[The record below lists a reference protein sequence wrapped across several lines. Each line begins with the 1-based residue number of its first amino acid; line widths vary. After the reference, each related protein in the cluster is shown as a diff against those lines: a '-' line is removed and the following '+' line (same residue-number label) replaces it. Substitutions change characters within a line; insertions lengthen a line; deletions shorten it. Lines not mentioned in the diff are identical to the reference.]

1 MKPLQKKPLHKK
13 IEQVIERVRERSAV
27 TRSAYLAD
35 IEKMHSAPDS
45 DRRSVACS
53 NMAHVAAAAGQDQQE
68 LLGQSDA
75 LKPNIAVITAYNDML
90 SAHQPFENYPALIRA
105 AAREA
110 GATAQVAG
118 GVPAMCDGVTQGR
131 PGMELSLFSR
141 DIIAMSTAVGLSH
154 NVYDA
159 ALCLGVCD
167 KIVPGLVMGALAFGH
182 LPVIFVPA
190 GPMESGLPNAE
201 KAQIRKAFARGEID
215 RAALLKAESAAYHAA
230 GTCTFYGTANSNQML
245 MEIMGLHLPGAAFVH
260 PHSDLR
266 HAMTVKAVHQAVAI
280 HRRSENARPLG
291 QLLDERSFVNA
302 IIGLHATG
310 GSTNHTLHLPAMAA
324 AAGIDLRWEDFADLS
339 DIIPLLARVYPNG
352 SADVNQFHAAG
363 SIGFVMRNLLE
374 EGLLDG
380 SAASIYGDNLAD
392 CAVEPFLSGNDI
404 AFQPAP
410 AHSADEDILRPA
422 SRPHAKN
429 GGLKMLSGNLGRAVI
444 KISAVEESRHIISA
458 PAIVFE
464 NEAGV
469 KDAFAAG
476 KLDRDCIVVV
486 RAQGPRAC
494 GMPELHSL
502 TPLLATLQDKGYH
515 VALVTDGRMSG
526 ASGSVPAAIHLCPE
540 ALAGGPIAQIED
552 GDIITLDA
560 VSGQLSVAADLSQR
574 PLKTDFVLDN
584 SGFGRPLL
592 AGMRAQAGDAE
603 QGGGVTLLGH
613 MTGKI

>member
-1 MKPLQKKPLHKK
+1 MKPLHKK
-13 IEQVIERVRERSAV
+13 IAQVTERVRTRSAAS
-27 TRSAYLAD
+27 RSAYLAD
-35 IEKMHSAPDS
+35 IEKMHAAPDS

-53 NMAHVAAAAGQDQQE
+53 NMAHVAAAAGPDQDE
-68 LLGQSDA
+68 LLSQSES

-131 PGMELSLFSR
+131 PGMELSLLSR

-167 KIVPGLVMGALAFGH
+167 KIVPGLVMGALSFGH

-245 MEIMGLHLPGAAFVH
+245 MEIMGLHLPGSAFVH

-266 HAMTVKAVHQAVAI
+266 HAMTIKTVHQAVAI
-280 HRRSENARPLG
+280 NRRSDNPRPLG
-291 QLLDERSFVNA
+291 KLLDERSFINA

-339 DIIPLLARVYPNG
+339 EIIPLLARVYPNG
-352 SADVNQFHAAG
+352 GADVNQFHAAG
-363 SIGFVMRNLLE
+363 GIGFIMRTLLE

-380 SAASIYGDNLAD
+380 SAASIYGDSLAD
-392 CAVEPFLSGNDI
+392 CAVEPVLSGNDI
-404 AFQPAP
+404 SWRAAAEQ
-410 AHSADEDILRPA
+410 SVDEDILRPA

-429 GGLKMLSGNLGRAVI
+429 GGLKMLSGNMGRAVI
-444 KISAVEESRHIISA
+444 KISAVDESRHIISA
-458 PAIVFE
+458 PAVVFE
-464 NEAGV
+464 NEASV
-469 KDAFAAG
+469 KQAFADG
-476 KLDRDCIVVV
+476 ELDRDCIVVV

-502 TPLLATLQDKGYH
+502 TPLLSTLQDKGFK

-526 ASGSVPAAIHLCPE
+526 ASGNVPAAIHLCPE
-540 ALAGGPIAQIED
+540 AVAGGPIAQIAD

-560 VSGQLSVAADLSQR
+560 VSGQLRVEADLTAR
-574 PLKTDFVLDN
+574 PVRADFVLN
-584 SGFGRPLL
+584 SGGFGRPLM
-592 AGMRAQAGDAE
+592 AGMRQQAGDAE
-603 QGGGVTLLGH
+603 QGGGVCVLNHT
-613 MTGKI
+613 TGEGQ

>member
-1 MKPLQKKPLHKK
+1 MKPLHKK
-13 IEQVIERVRERSAV
+13 IAQVTERVRKRSAAS
-27 TRSAYLAD
+27 RSAYLAD
-35 IEKMHSAPDS
+35 IEKMDIAPDS

-53 NMAHVAAAAGQDQQE
+53 NMAHVAAAAGPDQDE
-68 LLGQSDA
+68 LLSQSEK

-131 PGMELSLFSR
+131 PGMELSLLSR

-167 KIVPGLVMGALAFGH
+167 KIVPGLVMGALSFGH

-245 MEIMGLHLPGAAFVH
+245 MEIMGLHLPGSAFVH

-266 HAMTVKAVHQAVAI
+266 HAMTTKTVHQAVAI
-280 HRRSENARPLG
+280 NRRSDNPRPLG
-291 QLLDERSFVNA
+291 KLLDERSFINA

-324 AAGIDLRWEDFADLS
+324 AAGIDLRWEDFAELS
-339 DIIPLLARVYPNG
+339 EIIPLLARVYPNG

-363 SIGFVMRNLLE
+363 GIGFVMRTLLE

-392 CAVEPFLSGNDI
+392 CAIEPILSGNDI
-404 AFQPAP
+404 SWRAAP
-410 AHSADEDILRPA
+410 EASADDDILRPA

-429 GGLKMLSGNLGRAVI
+429 GGLKMLSGNMGRAVI
-444 KISAVEESRHIISA
+444 KISAVDESRHIISA
-458 PAIVFE
+458 PAAVFE
-464 NEAGV
+464 NEASV
-469 KDAFAAG
+469 KQAFADGA
-476 KLDRDCIVVV
+476 LNRDCIVVV

-502 TPLLATLQDKGYH
+502 TPLLSTLQDKGFK

-526 ASGSVPAAIHLCPE
+526 ASGNVPAAIHLCPE
-540 ALAGGPIAQIED
+540 AVAGGPIAQIAD

-560 VSGQLSVAADLSQR
+560 VSGELRIDADLASR
-574 PLKTDFVLDN
+574 PVKTDFVLN
-584 SGFGRPLL
+584 TGGFGRPLL
-592 AGMRAQAGDAE
+592 AAMRQQAGDAE
-603 QGGGVTLLGH
+603 QGGGVCVLNH
-613 MTGKI
+613 MTGEGQ

>member
-1 MKPLQKKPLHKK
+1 MTGSEEPGDPGTPWRPENDLSNIPKEPFYK
-13 IEQVIERVRERSAV
+13 
-27 TRSAYLAD
+27 AYTEAFDEVVQAETLCDAEELA
-35 IEKMHSAPDS
+35 
-45 DRRSVACS
+45 R
-53 NMAHVAAAAGQDQQE
+53 
-68 LLGQSDA
+68 
-75 LKPNIAVITAYNDML
+75 
-90 SAHQPFENYPALIRA
+90 
-105 AAREA
+105 
-110 GATAQVAG
+110 
-118 GVPAMCDGVTQGR
+118 
-131 PGMELSLFSR
+131 
-141 DIIAMSTAVGLSH
+141 
-154 NVYDA
+154 
-159 ALCLGVCD
+159 
-167 KIVPGLVMGALAFGH
+167 
-182 LPVIFVPA
+182 
-190 GPMESGLPNAE
+190 
-201 KAQIRKAFARGEID
+201 
-215 RAALLKAESAAYHAA
+215 
-230 GTCTFYGTANSNQML
+230 
-245 MEIMGLHLPGAAFVH
+245 
-260 PHSDLR
+260 LR
-266 HAMTVKAVHQAVAI
+266 
-280 HRRSENARPLG
+280 
-291 QLLDERSFVNA
+291 QLLDQQLVNLQGLIGKLANRLQRRLMAQQTRS
-302 IIGLHATG
+302 
-310 GSTNHTLHLPAMAA
+310 
-324 AAGIDLRWEDFADLS
+324 WEF
-339 DIIPLLARVYPNG
+339 N
-352 SADVNQFHAAG
+352 
-363 SIGFVMRNLLE
+363 LE

-410 AHSADEDILRPA
+410 PQSADEDILRPA

-476 KLDRDCIVVV
+476 ALDRDCIVVV

>member
-1 MKPLQKKPLHKK
+1 MKPLHKK
-13 IEQVIERVRERSAV
+13 IAQVTERVRERSAAS
-27 TRSAYLAD
+27 RSAYLAD
-35 IEKMHSAPDS
+35 IEKMHIAPDS

-53 NMAHVAAAAGQDQQE
+53 NMAHVAAAAGPDQDE
-68 LLGQSDA
+68 LLSQSEK

-131 PGMELSLFSR
+131 PGMELSLLSR

-167 KIVPGLVMGALAFGH
+167 KIVPGLVMGALSFGH

-245 MEIMGLHLPGAAFVH
+245 MEIMGLHLPGSAFVH

-266 HAMTVKAVHQAVAI
+266 HAMTTKTVHQAVAI
-280 HRRSENARPLG
+280 NRRSDNPRPLG
-291 QLLDERSFVNA
+291 KLLDERSFINA

-324 AAGIDLRWEDFADLS
+324 AAGIDLRWEDFAELS
-339 DIIPLLARVYPNG
+339 EIIPLLARVYPNG
-352 SADVNQFHAAG
+352 KADVNQFHAAG
-363 SIGFVMRNLLE
+363 GIGFVMRTLLE

-392 CAVEPFLSGNDI
+392 CAVEPILSGNDI
-404 AFQPAP
+404 SWRAA
-410 AHSADEDILRPA
+410 AETSADDDILRPA

-429 GGLKMLSGNLGRAVI
+429 GGLKMLSGNMGRAVI
-444 KISAVEESRHIISA
+444 KISAVDESRHIISA
-458 PAIVFE
+458 PAAVFE
-464 NEAGV
+464 NEASV
-469 KDAFAAG
+469 KEAFADG
-476 KLDRDCIVVV
+476 VLNRDCIVVV

-502 TPLLATLQDKGYH
+502 TPLLSTLQDKGFK

-526 ASGSVPAAIHLCPE
+526 ASGNVPAAIHLCPE
-540 ALAGGPIAQIED
+540 AVAGGPIAQIAD

-560 VSGQLSVAADLSQR
+560 VSGELRVDADLTAR
-574 PLKTDFVLDN
+574 PVKTDFVLN
-584 SGFGRPLL
+584 TSGFGRPLM
-592 AGMRAQAGDAE
+592 AGMRQQAGDAE
-603 QGGGVTLLGH
+603 QGGGVCVLNH
-613 MTGKI
+613 MTGEGQ

>member
-68 LLGQSDA
+68 LLGQSDT

-266 HAMTVKAVHQAVAI
+266 HAMTVRAVHQAVAI

-302 IIGLHATG
+302 IIGLHSTG

-324 AAGIDLRWEDFADLS
+324 AAGIDLRWKILPICLTLS
-339 DIIPLLARVYPNG
+339 R
-352 SADVNQFHAAG
+352 FWH
-363 SIGFVMRNLLE
+363 GFIQMVQQM
-374 EGLLDG
+374 
-380 SAASIYGDNLAD
+380 
-392 CAVEPFLSGNDI
+392 
-404 AFQPAP
+404 
-410 AHSADEDILRPA
+410 
-422 SRPHAKN
+422 
-429 GGLKMLSGNLGRAVI
+429 
-444 KISAVEESRHIISA
+444 
-458 PAIVFE
+458 
-464 NEAGV
+464 
-469 KDAFAAG
+469 
-476 KLDRDCIVVV
+476 
-486 RAQGPRAC
+486 
-494 GMPELHSL
+494 
-502 TPLLATLQDKGYH
+502 
-515 VALVTDGRMSG
+515 
-526 ASGSVPAAIHLCPE
+526 
-540 ALAGGPIAQIED
+540 
-552 GDIITLDA
+552 
-560 VSGQLSVAADLSQR
+560 
-574 PLKTDFVLDN
+574 
-584 SGFGRPLL
+584 
-592 AGMRAQAGDAE
+592 
-603 QGGGVTLLGH
+603 
-613 MTGKI
+613 

>member
-1 MKPLQKKPLHKK
+1 
-13 IEQVIERVRERSAV
+13 
-27 TRSAYLAD
+27 
-35 IEKMHSAPDS
+35 
-45 DRRSVACS
+45 
-53 NMAHVAAAAGQDQQE
+53 
-68 LLGQSDA
+68 
-75 LKPNIAVITAYNDML
+75 
-90 SAHQPFENYPALIRA
+90 ALIRA

-410 AHSADEDILRPA
+410 PQSADEDILRPA

-476 KLDRDCIVVV
+476 ALDRDCIVVV

>member
-1 MKPLQKKPLHKK
+1 MKPLHKK
-13 IEQVIERVRERSAV
+13 IAQVTERVQERSAAS
-27 TRSAYLAD
+27 RSAYLAD
-35 IEKMHSAPDS
+35 IEKMHIAPDS

-53 NMAHVAAAAGQDQQE
+53 NMAHVAAAAGPDQDE
-68 LLGQSDA
+68 LLSQSES

-167 KIVPGLVMGALAFGH
+167 KIVPGLVMGALSFGH

-215 RAALLKAESAAYHAA
+215 RAALLKAEIAAYHAA

-245 MEIMGLHLPGAAFVH
+245 MEIMGLHLPGSAFVH

-266 HAMTVKAVHQAVAI
+266 HAMTTKTVHQAVAI
-280 HRRSENARPLG
+280 NRRSDNPRPLG
-291 QLLDERSFVNA
+291 KLLDERSFINA

-324 AAGIDLRWEDFADLS
+324 AAGIDLRWEDFAELS
-339 DIIPLLARVYPNG
+339 EIIPLLARVYPNG
-352 SADVNQFHAAG
+352 KADVNQFHAAG
-363 SIGFVMRNLLE
+363 GIGFVMRTLLE

-392 CAVEPFLSGNDI
+392 CAIEPILSGNDI
-404 AFQPAP
+404 SWRAA
-410 AHSADEDILRPA
+410 AETSADEDILRPA
-422 SRPHAKN
+422 SRPHAQN
-429 GGLKMLSGNLGRAVI
+429 GGLKMLSGNMGRAVI
-444 KISAVEESRHIISA
+444 KISAVDESRHIISA
-458 PAIVFE
+458 PAAVFE
-464 NEAGV
+464 NEASV
-469 KDAFAAG
+469 KQAFAED
-476 KLDRDCIVVV
+476 KLNRDCIVVV

-502 TPLLATLQDKGYH
+502 TPLLSTLQDKGFK

-526 ASGSVPAAIHLCPE
+526 ASGNVPAAIHLCPE
-540 ALAGGPIAQIED
+540 AVAGGPIAQIAD

-560 VSGQLSVAADLSQR
+560 VSGELRVDADLTAR
-574 PLKTDFVLDN
+574 PVKTDFVLN
-584 SGFGRPLL
+584 TGGFGRPLM
-592 AGMRAQAGDAE
+592 AGMRQQAGDAE
-603 QGGGVTLLGH
+603 QGGGVCVLNH
-613 MTGKI
+613 MTGEGQ

>member
-1 MKPLQKKPLHKK
+1 MKPLHKK
-13 IEQVIERVRERSAV
+13 IAQVTERVRERSAAS
-27 TRSAYLAD
+27 RSAYLAD
-35 IEKMHSAPDS
+35 IEKMHIAPDS

-53 NMAHVAAAAGQDQQE
+53 NMAHVAAAAGPDQDE
-68 LLGQSDA
+68 LLSQSEK

-131 PGMELSLFSR
+131 PGMEMSLLSR

-167 KIVPGLVMGALAFGH
+167 KIVPGLVMGALSFGH

-245 MEIMGLHLPGAAFVH
+245 MEIMGLHLPGSAFVH

-266 HAMTVKAVHQAVAI
+266 HAMTTKTVHQAVAI
-280 HRRSENARPLG
+280 NRRSDNPRPLG
-291 QLLDERSFVNA
+291 KLLDERSFINA

-324 AAGIDLRWEDFADLS
+324 AAGIDLRWEDFAELS
-339 DIIPLLARVYPNG
+339 EIIPLLARVYPNG
-352 SADVNQFHAAG
+352 KADVNQFHAAG
-363 SIGFVMRNLLE
+363 GIGFVMRTLLE

-392 CAVEPFLSGNDI
+392 CAVEPILSGNDI
-404 AFQPAP
+404 SWRAA
-410 AHSADEDILRPA
+410 AETSADDDILRPA

-429 GGLKMLSGNLGRAVI
+429 GGLKMLSGNMGRAVI
-444 KISAVEESRHIISA
+444 KISAVDESRHIISA
-458 PAIVFE
+458 PAVVFE
-464 NEAGV
+464 NEASV
-469 KDAFAAG
+469 KEAFADG
-476 KLDRDCIVVV
+476 VLNRDCIVVV

-502 TPLLATLQDKGYH
+502 TPLLSTLQDKGFK

-526 ASGSVPAAIHLCPE
+526 ASGNVPAAIHLCPE
-540 ALAGGPIAQIED
+540 AVAGGPIAQIAD

-560 VSGQLSVAADLSQR
+560 VSGELRVDADLTAR
-574 PLKTDFVLDN
+574 PVKTDFVLN
-584 SGFGRPLL
+584 TGGFGRPLM
-592 AGMRAQAGDAE
+592 AGMRQQAGDAE
-603 QGGGVTLLGH
+603 QGGGACVLNH
-613 MTGKI
+613 MTGEGQ

>member
-1 MKPLQKKPLHKK
+1 MKPLHKK
-13 IEQVIERVRERSAV
+13 IAQVQERIQKRSQA
-27 TRSAYLAD
+27 TRSAYLED
-35 IEKMHSAPDS
+35 IAKMETASDS

-53 NMAHVAAAAGQDQQE
+53 NMAHVAAAAGQDKAP
-68 LLGQSDA
+68 LLSQSA
-75 LKPNIAVITAYNDML
+75 QLPPNIAIVTAYNDML
-90 SAHQPFENYPALIRA
+90 SAHQPFQTYPELIRA
-105 AAREA
+105 AARA
-110 GATAQVAG
+110 MGATAQVAG

-141 DIIAMSTAVGLSH
+141 DVIAMSTAVSLSH

-167 KIVPGLVMGALAFGH
+167 KIVPGLVMGALSFGH

-215 RAALLKAESAAYHAA
+215 RAALLQAESAAYHAA

-245 MEIMGLHLPGAAFVH
+245 MEIMGLHLPGSAFIH

-266 HAMTVKAVHQAVAI
+266 HAMTTKAVQQALAI
-280 HRRSENARPLG
+280 HRRSDRPRPIG
-291 QLLDERSFVNA
+291 KLLDERSFVNA

-324 AAGIDLRWEDFADLS
+324 VAGIDLRWEDFADLS

-352 SADVNQFHAAG
+352 KADVNQFHAAG
-363 SIGFVMRNLLE
+363 GIGFVIRTLLD

-380 SAASIYGDNLAD
+380 SAGAVYGGSLED
-392 CAVEPFLSGNDI
+392 CAVEPILSGNDI
-404 AFQPAP
+404 VWRDAP
-410 AHSADEDILRPA
+410 DHSADEAILRPA
-422 SRPHAKN
+422 SRPHAQN
-429 GGLKMLSGNLGRAVI
+429 GGLKMLSGNMGRAVI
-444 KISAVEESRHIISA
+444 KISAVDETRHKITA

-464 NEAGV
+464 TEADV
-469 KDAFAAG
+469 KKAFAAG
-476 KLDRDCIVVV
+476 DLDRDCVVVV

-502 TPLLATLQDKGYH
+502 TPLLSTLQDKGYM

-526 ASGSVPAAIHLCPE
+526 ASGTVPAAIHLCPE
-540 ALAGGPIAQIED
+540 AVAGGAIAKIET
-552 GDIITLDA
+552 GDVISLDA
-560 VSGQLSVAADLSQR
+560 ITGQLFVDADLVAR
-574 PLKTDFVLDN
+574 PLKTEFAQDER
-584 SGFGRPLL
+584 GFARPLFASL
-592 AGMRAQAGDAE
+592 RQGAVGAE
-603 QGGGVTLLGH
+603 QGGG
-613 MTGKI
+613 MTVMGCLSGDS